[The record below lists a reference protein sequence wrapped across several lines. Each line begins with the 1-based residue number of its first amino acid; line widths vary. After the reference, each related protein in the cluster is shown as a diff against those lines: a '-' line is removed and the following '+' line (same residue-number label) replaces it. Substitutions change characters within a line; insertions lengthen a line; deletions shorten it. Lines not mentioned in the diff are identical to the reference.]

1 MEELDPIMTEEEFED
16 DGIIVLQGENGEE
29 IEFEEI
35 ASIVYQDAFYK
46 ILQPVE
52 LPEGMED
59 DEAFVFAVI
68 EEEEG
73 VRYSLVLDDGIM
85 DGVFA
90 EYNRLVDE
98 AEAAQAQA

>member
-1 MEELDPIMTEEEFED
+1 MEELDPILEEEFED
-16 DGIIVLQGENGEE
+16 DGIVLLQGADGEE

-35 ASIVYQDAFYK
+35 ASIVYNDGYYK
-46 ILQPVE
+46 ILQPLE

-59 DEAFVFAVI
+59 DEALVFEVI

-73 VRYSLVLDDGIM
+73 LRYSLVLDDEVI

-90 EYNRLVDE
+90 EYNALVDE
-98 AEAAQAQA
+98 AEAQQA

>member
-1 MEELDPIMTEEEFED
+1 MEEFDPIIAEDEFED
-16 DGIIVLQGENGEE
+16 DGVIVLQGADGEE

-35 ASIVYQDAFYK
+35 ASIVYNGGYYV

-52 LPEGMED
+52 LPEGMAD
-59 DEAFVFAVI
+59 DEALVFAVT
-68 EEEEG
+68 EEDEG
-73 VRYSLVLDDGIM
+73 ARYSLVLDDEII

-98 AEAAQAQA
+98 AEQEQAQA

>member
-1 MEELDPIMTEEEFED
+1 MEELDPILEEEFED
-16 DGIIVLQGENGEE
+16 DGIVLLQGADGEE

-35 ASIVYQDAFYK
+35 ASIVYNDGYYK

-59 DEAFVFAVI
+59 DESLVFEVI

-73 VRYSLVLDDGIM
+73 LRYSLVLDDEVI

-90 EYNRLVDE
+90 EYNALVDE
-98 AEAAQAQA
+98 AEAQQA